1 MIDDKNLLEMYRL
14 KSLVRYNNKQR
25 LKDETV
31 PEHSFYVA
39 VIALKIIDQ
48 IDETRTSDV
57 FSKYADRIRKNAL
70 IIALL
75 HDMPETEINDI
86 TYDVKTRLNLT
97 TLLSQYE
104 KEYYDKYYPQYSEQM
119 SIENMNISRLIVD
132 IADAESVRQYA
143 LNEISLGN
151 QNMQAIYDESVSRV
165 KKLES
170 LLRAMLSVETDENVY
185 V

>member
-1 MIDDKNLLEMYRL
+1 MIDDKDLLEMYRL

-48 IDETRTSDV
+48 IDEMKTSDV
-57 FSKYADRIRKNAL
+57 FSKHADRIRKNAL

-104 KEYYDKYYPQYSEQM
+104 KEYYDRHYPRYNEQM
-119 SIENMNISRLIVD
+119 SIENKCISRLIVD
-132 IADAESVRQYA
+132 IADAESVRQYT

-151 QNMQAIYDESVSRV
+151 QNMRAIYDESVSRV
-165 KKLES
+165 KKLEFT
-170 LLRAMLSVETDENVY
+170 LNAMLVFESDESVY